1 MGGTKYNF
9 SARLSKAAKEGYA
22 SKAANEIFTQNKLR
36 MAHESMN
43 PNGVTFR
50 EARDSE
56 ANPNSYPII
65 LGLDV
70 TGSMG
75 HIPHEL
81 VKEGLP
87 KLMGGI
93 IDGGVP
99 DPALLFLG
107 IGDHEC
113 DGYPLQVGQFE
124 SGDEELDMWLTRTY
138 IESGG
143 GGNAGESY
151 LLAWYF
157 AAFHTKIDAFEK
169 RGQKGLLF
177 TIGDEPN
184 LKVLPASAIK
194 EIMGSGEQTYSD
206 LELLAEAK
214 KRYEVYHISVLH
226 STRAQS
232 AEIGWK
238 EILGENCISVE
249 DYKTIPDVIKNI
261 ICEKHKIKSERTTES
276 TGDLS
281 TPGTTGFDHI
291 DML

>member
-1 MGGTKYNF
+1 MGGTRYNL
-9 SARLSKAAKEGYA
+9 SARVDRAEKAGYGFKSA
-22 SKAANEIFTQNKLR
+22 SEIFVQNQLGR
-36 MAHESMN
+36 AHESMN
-43 PNGVTFR
+43 PNGITFR

-56 ANPNSYPII
+56 VHPNTVPII

-81 VKEGLP
+81 IKDGLP

-93 IDGGVP
+93 IQGGVP

-113 DGYPLQVGQFE
+113 DRFPLQVGQFE

-138 IESGG
+138 IEGGG
-143 GGNAGESY
+143 GGNGGESY

-157 AAFHTKIDAFEK
+157 AAFHTKTDAFEK

-177 TIGDEPN
+177 TVGDEPN
-184 LKVLPASAIK
+184 LRTLPASAIK
-194 EIMGSGEQTYSD
+194 EIMGSGQQTYTH
-206 LELLAEAK
+206 LELLAAAQ

-226 STRAQS
+226 SDQAVRANV
-232 AEIGWK
+232 AWK
-238 EILGENCISVE
+238 ELLGENCLSIE
-249 DYKTIPDVIKNI
+249 DHREIPNVIKKIICDKHKNSRSGLGTIPLDSLDNI
-261 ICEKHKIKSERTTES
+261 E
-276 TGDLS
+276 
-281 TPGTTGFDHI
+281 
-291 DML
+291 ML

>member
-1 MGGTKYNF
+1 MGGTRYNLDDRILRAK
-9 SARLSKAAKEGYA
+9 SAGYA
-22 SKAANEIFTQNKLR
+22 SKAVNDIFVQNKER
-36 MAHESMN
+36 KAHDSMN

-56 ANPNSYPII
+56 VHPNSLPII

-75 HIPHEL
+75 HIPHDL

-93 IDGGVP
+93 IEGGVP
-99 DPALLFLG
+99 DAALLFLG

-113 DGYPLQVGQFE
+113 DSYPLQVGQFE
-124 SGDEELDMWLTRTY
+124 SGDKELDMWLTRTY

-157 AAFHTKIDAFEK
+157 AAFHTRTDAFEK

-184 LKVLPASAIK
+184 LKTLPASAIK

-238 EILGENCISVE
+238 EVLGENCISVE
-249 DYKTIPDVIKNI
+249 DYKTIPEVIKNI
-261 ICEKHKIKSERTTES
+261 VCKKHKAGL
-276 TGDLS
+276 TGGS
-281 TPGTTGFDHI
+281 GTSSSSGTTGFDHI

>member
-1 MGGTKYNF
+1 MGGTRYDID
-9 SARLSKAAKEGYA
+9 ARYDRA
-22 SKAANEIFTQNKLR
+22 SKAGYRTKSAGEIFTQNAKR

-43 PNGVTFR
+43 PYGVSFR
-50 EARDSE
+50 ESRDSE
-56 ANPNSYPII
+56 VHPHSVPII

-81 VKEGLP
+81 IREGLP

-93 IDGGVP
+93 IQGGVP

-157 AAFHTKIDAFEK
+157 AAFHTRTDAFEK
-169 RGQKGLLF
+169 RKQKGLLF
-177 TIGDEPN
+177 TVGDEPC
-184 LKVLPASAIK
+184 LKTLPASAIR
-194 EIMGSGEQTYSD
+194 EIMGTGQQTYTHH
-206 LELLAEAK
+206 ELLEEARK
-214 KRYEVYHISVLH
+214 KYEVYHISVLH
-226 STRAQS
+226 SDQAIRADK
-232 AEIGWK
+232 GWK
-238 EILGENCISVE
+238 ELLGQNCISIE
-249 DYKTIPDVIKNI
+249 DYREIPNVIKNI
-261 ICEKHKIKSERTTES
+261 ICDQVKDKFPDTLGME
-276 TGDLS
+276 GLD
-281 TPGTTGFDHI
+281 GFH
-291 DML
+291 ML

>member
-1 MGGTKYNF
+1 MGGTRYDF
-9 SARLSKAAKEGYA
+9 GARESRAKKVGYA
-22 SKAANEIFTQNKLR
+22 SKSASEIFTQNALR

-43 PNGVTFR
+43 PNGVIFR
-50 EARDSE
+50 EARDSDVH
-56 ANPNSYPII
+56 PNTVPII

-81 VKEGLP
+81 IKDGLP

-93 IDGGVP
+93 IQGGVP

-113 DGYPLQVGQFE
+113 DRYPLQVGQFE

-138 IESGG
+138 IEGGG

-177 TIGDEPN
+177 TVGDEPG
-184 LKVLPASAIK
+184 LKTLPASAIK
-194 EIMGSGEQTYSD
+194 EIMGQGQQTYTH
-206 LELLAEAK
+206 LELLAEAQK
-214 KRYEVYHISVLH
+214 KYDVYHISVLH
-226 STRAQS
+226 SGQAINADVEWKQLLGQNCLSIEDHR
-232 AEIGWK
+232 EIPNVIKKIICDKHKSSG
-238 EILGENCISVE
+238 LG
-249 DYKTIPDVIKNI
+249 TIPVSDATNTGLDNI
-261 ICEKHKIKSERTTES
+261 E
-276 TGDLS
+276 
-281 TPGTTGFDHI
+281 
-291 DML
+291 ML

>member
-1 MGGTKYNF
+1 MD
-9 SARLSKAAKEGYA
+9 ARYDRARKEGYA
-22 SKAANEIFTQNKLR
+22 SKSASEIFTQNAKR

-43 PNGVTFR
+43 PNGISFR
-50 EARDSE
+50 ESRDS
-56 ANPNSYPII
+56 AVHPNSVPII

-81 VKEGLP
+81 IKDGLP

-93 IDGGVP
+93 IQGGVP

-157 AAFHTKIDAFEK
+157 AAFHTRTDAFEK
-169 RGQKGLLF
+169 RNQKGLLF
-177 TIGDEPN
+177 TVGDEPC
-184 LKVLPASAIK
+184 LKTLPASAIR
-194 EIMGSGEQTYSD
+194 EIMGMGQQTFTHT
-206 LELLAEAK
+206 ELLKEAQK
-214 KRYEVYHISVLH
+214 KYEVFHISVLH
-226 STRAQS
+226 SDQAVRADK
-232 AEIGWK
+232 GWK
-238 EILGENCISVE
+238 DLLGQNCLSIE
-249 DYKTIPDVIKNI
+249 DYRDVPNVIKEIVCDKFKNGTSGFVDLGGFNNI
-261 ICEKHKIKSERTTES
+261 QM
-276 TGDLS
+276 
-281 TPGTTGFDHI
+281 F
-291 DML
+291 

>member
-1 MGGTKYNF
+1 MGGTKYNLDDRILRAK
-9 SARLSKAAKEGYA
+9 SAGYA
-22 SKAANEIFTQNKLR
+22 SKPVNDIFVQNKER
-36 MAHESMN
+36 KAHESMN
-43 PNGVTFR
+43 PKGVTFR

-56 ANPNSYPII
+56 VHPNSLPII

-75 HIPHEL
+75 HIPHDL

-93 IDGGVP
+93 IEGGVP
-99 DPALLFLG
+99 DAALLFLG

-113 DGYPLQVGQFE
+113 DAYPLQVGQFE
-124 SGDEELDMWLTRTY
+124 SGDKELDMWLTRTY

-157 AAFHTKIDAFEK
+157 AAFHTQTDAFEK

-184 LKVLPASAIK
+184 LKVLPAVAIK
-194 EIMGSGEQTYSD
+194 EIMGSGEQSYTD

-226 STRAQS
+226 STRAQT

-238 EILGENCISVE
+238 EVLGENCISVE
-249 DYKTIPDVIKNI
+249 DYKIIPDVIKTI
-261 ICEKHKIKSERTTES
+261 VCEKHKAGF
-276 TGDLS
+276 TGDSSASDTL
-281 TPGTTGFDHI
+281 GFDHI

>member
-1 MGGTKYNF
+1 MGGTRYDLG
-9 SARLSKAAKEGYA
+9 ARLSRATAAGYGFKSA
-22 SKAANEIFTQNKLR
+22 SEIFVQNQLGL
-36 MAHESMN
+36 AHESMN
-43 PNGVTFR
+43 PNGITFR

-56 ANPNSYPII
+56 VHPNTVPII

-81 VKEGLP
+81 IKDGLP

-93 IDGGVP
+93 IQGGVP

-113 DGYPLQVGQFE
+113 DRFPLQVGQFE

-138 IESGG
+138 IEGGG

-157 AAFHTKIDAFEK
+157 AAFHTKTDAFEK

-177 TIGDEPN
+177 TVGDEPN
-184 LKVLPASAIK
+184 LPTLPASAIK
-194 EIMGSGEQTYSD
+194 EIMGQGQQTYTS
-206 LELLAEAK
+206 LELLKEAQ

-226 STRAQS
+226 SDQAVRANV
-232 AEIGWK
+232 AWK
-238 EILGENCISVE
+238 ELLGQNCLSIE
-249 DYKTIPDVIKNI
+249 DHKEIPNVIKKIICDKHKNSGLGLGTIPLDGLDNI
-261 ICEKHKIKSERTTES
+261 E
-276 TGDLS
+276 
-281 TPGTTGFDHI
+281 
-291 DML
+291 ML

>member
-1 MGGTKYNF
+1 MGGTRYDIG
-9 SARLSKAAKEGYA
+9 ARLSRAEAAGYGKKSA
-22 SKAANEIFTQNKLR
+22 SEIFTQNSLR

-43 PNGVTFR
+43 PNGITFR

-56 ANPNSYPII
+56 VHPNSVPII

-81 VKEGLP
+81 IKEGLP

-93 IDGGVP
+93 IQGGVP

-113 DGYPLQVGQFE
+113 DRYPLQVGQFE

-157 AAFHTKIDAFEK
+157 AAFHTKTDAFEK

-177 TIGDEPN
+177 TVGDEPG
-184 LKVLPASAIK
+184 LKTLPASAIK
-194 EIMGSGEQTYSD
+194 EIMGQGQQTYTH
-206 LELLAEAK
+206 LELLAEAQ
-214 KRYEVYHISVLH
+214 KRYDVYHISVLH
-226 STRAQS
+226 SGQAINADVEWKKLLGQNCLSIEDHR
-232 AEIGWK
+232 EIP
-238 EILGENCISVE
+238 N
-249 DYKTIPDVIKNI
+249 VIKKI
-261 ICEKHKIKSERTTES
+261 ICDKHKTSGS
-276 TGDLS
+276 DL
-281 TPGTTGFDHI
+281 GTNPVSGGLDNI
-291 DML
+291 EML

>member
-1 MGGTKYNF
+1 MGSTRYDID
-9 SARLSKAAKEGYA
+9 ARFDRARKEGYGFKSA
-22 SKAANEIFTQNKLR
+22 GEIFTQNAKG

-43 PNGVTFR
+43 PNGISFR
-50 EARDSE
+50 ESRDSE
-56 ANPNSYPII
+56 VHPNSVPII

-81 VKEGLP
+81 IKDGLP

-93 IDGGVP
+93 IQGGVP

-113 DGYPLQVGQFE
+113 DRYPLQVGQFE

-157 AAFHTKIDAFEK
+157 AAFHTRTDAFEK
-169 RGQKGLLF
+169 RNEKGILF
-177 TIGDEPN
+177 TVGDEPF
-184 LKVLPASAIK
+184 LRTLPASAIR
-194 EIMGSGEQTYSD
+194 EIMGKGERTYSHFD
-206 LELLAEAK
+206 LLEEAQ
-214 KRYEVYHISVLH
+214 KRYEVYHINVLH
-226 STRAQS
+226 SDQAKRASMGWIELLGQNCLNIKDHR
-232 AEIGWK
+232 EIP
-238 EILGENCISVE
+238 E
-249 DYKTIPDVIKNI
+249 VIKNV
-261 ICEKHKIKSERTTES
+261 ICNTYKNKTS
-276 TGDLS
+276 
-281 TPGTTGFDHI
+281 GTAGSRGFDNI
-291 DML
+291 QMF

>member
-1 MGGTKYNF
+1 MGGTRYDF
-9 SARLSKAAKEGYA
+9 GARESRAKKVGYA
-22 SKAANEIFTQNKLR
+22 SKSAAEIFTQNALR

-43 PNGVTFR
+43 PNGVIFR
-50 EARDSE
+50 EARDSDVH
-56 ANPNSYPII
+56 PNSVPII

-81 VKEGLP
+81 IKEGLP

-93 IDGGVP
+93 IQGGVP

-113 DGYPLQVGQFE
+113 DRYPLQVGQFE

-157 AAFHTKIDAFEK
+157 AAFHTKTDAFEK

-177 TIGDEPN
+177 TVGDEPG
-184 LKVLPASAIK
+184 LKTLPASAIK
-194 EIMGSGEQTYSD
+194 EIMGQGQQTYTH
-206 LELLAEAK
+206 LELLAEAQ
-214 KRYEVYHISVLH
+214 KRYDVYHISVLH
-226 STRAQS
+226 SNQAIN
-232 AEIGWK
+232 ADVEWK
-238 EILGENCISVE
+238 ELLGQNCLSIE
-249 DYKTIPDVIKNI
+249 DHREIPNVIKKI
-261 ICEKHKIKSERTTES
+261 ICDRYKSS
-276 TGDLS
+276 GL
-281 TPGTTGFDHI
+281 GTTVSGTDGLDNI
-291 DML
+291 EML

>member
-1 MGGTKYNF
+1 MGGTRYNIHDRNKRAK
-9 SARLSKAAKEGYA
+9 SAGYGSK
-22 SKAANEIFTQNKLR
+22 SLNDIFTQNKER
-36 MAHESMN
+36 KIHHAMN
-43 PNGVTFR
+43 PQGVSYR

-56 ANPNSYPII
+56 VHPNSFPII
-65 LGLDV
+65 LALDV

-81 VKEGLP
+81 IKEGLP

-93 IDGGVP
+93 IQGGVP
-99 DPALLFLG
+99 DAALLFLG

-113 DGYPLQVGQFE
+113 DYYPLQVGQFE
-124 SGDEELDMWLTRTY
+124 SGDKELDMWLTRTY

-157 AAFHTKIDAFEK
+157 AAFHTRTDAFEK
-169 RGQKGLLF
+169 RKQKGLLF

-184 LKVLPASAIK
+184 LKSLPASAIK
-194 EIMGSGEQTYSD
+194 EIMGSGQQSYTD

-214 KRYEVYHISVLH
+214 KYYDIYHISVLH
-226 STRAQS
+226 SKRAKS

-249 DYKTIPDVIKNI
+249 DYKTIPDTIKTIVCKQYPTTNS
-261 ICEKHKIKSERTTES
+261 KSNDSETF
-276 TGDLS
+276 L
-281 TPGTTGFDHI
+281 GFDNI
-291 DML
+291 EML

>member
-1 MGGTKYNF
+1 MGGTRYDLG
-9 SARLSKAAKEGYA
+9 ARDDRAKKAGYGHKAA
-22 SKAANEIFTQNKLR
+22 SEIFTQNSLR

-43 PNGVTFR
+43 PNGITFR
-50 EARDSE
+50 EARDS
-56 ANPNSYPII
+56 AIHPNSVPII

-81 VKEGLP
+81 IKEGLP

-93 IDGGVP
+93 IQGGVP

-113 DGYPLQVGQFE
+113 DRFPLQAGQFE

-138 IESGG
+138 IEGGG

-157 AAFHTKIDAFEK
+157 AAFHTKTDAFEK

-177 TIGDEPN
+177 TVGDEPN
-184 LKVLPASAIK
+184 LPTLPASAIK
-194 EIMGSGEQTYSD
+194 EIMGAGQQTYTN
-206 LELLAEAK
+206 LELLKEAQ

-226 STRAQS
+226 SDQAVRANV
-232 AEIGWK
+232 AWK
-238 EILGENCISVE
+238 ELLGENCLSIE
-249 DYKTIPDVIKNI
+249 DHREIPNIITKIICDKHKNSGLGLGTIPLDGLDNI
-261 ICEKHKIKSERTTES
+261 E
-276 TGDLS
+276 
-281 TPGTTGFDHI
+281 
-291 DML
+291 ML

>member
-1 MGGTKYNF
+1 MGSTRYDMD
-9 SARLSKAAKEGYA
+9 ARFDRARKEGYGFKSA
-22 SKAANEIFTQNKLR
+22 GEIFTQNAKR

-43 PNGVTFR
+43 PKGISFR
-50 EARDSE
+50 ESRDSSVH
-56 ANPNSYPII
+56 PNSVPII

-81 VKEGLP
+81 IKEGLP

-93 IDGGVP
+93 IQGGVP

-113 DGYPLQVGQFE
+113 DAYPLQVGQFE

-157 AAFHTKIDAFEK
+157 AAFHTRTDAFEK
-169 RGQKGLLF
+169 RNQKGLLF
-177 TIGDEPN
+177 TVGDEPC
-184 LKVLPASAIK
+184 LKTLPASAIR
-194 EIMGSGEQTYSD
+194 EIMGAGQHTFTQFD
-206 LELLAEAK
+206 LLEEARK
-214 KRYEVYHISVLH
+214 KYEVYHINVVH
-226 STRAQS
+226 SDQAMRADG
-232 AEIGWK
+232 GWK
-238 EILGENCISVE
+238 ELLGQNCLSIE
-249 DYKTIPDVIKNI
+249 DHREIPNVIKGI
-261 ICEKHKIKSERTTES
+261 ICDTYKNKTFLS
-276 TGDLS
+276 GDKN
-281 TPGTTGFDHI
+281 GFDNI
-291 DML
+291 QMF

>member
-1 MGGTKYNF
+1 MGGTRYDLGARDDRAKKAGYGF
-9 SARLSKAAKEGYA
+9 KSAG
-22 SKAANEIFTQNKLR
+22 EIFTQNSLR

-43 PNGVTFR
+43 PNGITFR

-56 ANPNSYPII
+56 VHPNSVPII

-81 VKEGLP
+81 IKEGLP

-93 IDGGVP
+93 IQGGVP

-113 DGYPLQVGQFE
+113 DRYPLQVGQFE

-138 IESGG
+138 IEGGG
-143 GGNAGESY
+143 GGNGGESY

-157 AAFHTKIDAFEK
+157 AAFHTKTDAFEK

-177 TIGDEPN
+177 TVGDEPN
-184 LKVLPASAIK
+184 LGTLPASAIK
-194 EIMGSGEQTYSD
+194 EIMGQGQQTYTA
-206 LELLAEAK
+206 LELLKEAQK
-214 KRYEVYHISVLH
+214 HYEVYHISVLH
-226 STRAQS
+226 SDQAVRANV
-232 AEIGWK
+232 AWK
-238 EILGENCISVE
+238 ELLGENCLSIE
-249 DYKTIPDVIKNI
+249 DHREIPNIITKLICDKHKSNASGLGTIPSDGLENI
-261 ICEKHKIKSERTTES
+261 E
-276 TGDLS
+276 
-281 TPGTTGFDHI
+281 
-291 DML
+291 ML

>member
-1 MGGTKYNF
+1 MGGTRYDF
-9 SARLSKAAKEGYA
+9 GARESRAKKVGYA
-22 SKAANEIFTQNKLR
+22 SKSAAEIFTQNALH

-43 PNGVTFR
+43 PNGVIVR

-56 ANPNSYPII
+56 VHPNTVPII

-81 VKEGLP
+81 IKEGLP

-93 IDGGVP
+93 IQGGVP

-113 DGYPLQVGQFE
+113 DRYPLQVGQFE

-138 IESGG
+138 IEGGG

-157 AAFHTKIDAFEK
+157 AAFHTKADAFEK
-169 RGQKGLLF
+169 RVQKGLLF
-177 TIGDEPN
+177 TVGDEPG
-184 LKVLPASAIK
+184 LKTLPASAIK
-194 EIMGSGEQTYSD
+194 EIMGQGQQTYTH
-206 LELLAEAK
+206 LELLAEAQ
-214 KRYEVYHISVLH
+214 KRYDVYHISVLH
-226 STRAQS
+226 SGQAIN
-232 AEIGWK
+232 ADVEWK
-238 EILGENCISVE
+238 ELLGQNCLSIE
-249 DYKTIPDVIKNI
+249 DHREIPNVIKKI
-261 ICEKHKIKSERTTES
+261 ICDKHKSSGLGTMPVS
-276 TGDLS
+276 DSNDTGLDN
-281 TPGTTGFDHI
+281 I
-291 DML
+291 QML

>member
-1 MGGTKYNF
+1 MD
-9 SARLSKAAKEGYA
+9 ARYDRARKEGYA
-22 SKAANEIFTQNKLR
+22 SKSASEIFTQNAKR

-43 PNGVTFR
+43 PNGISFR
-50 EARDSE
+50 ESRDS
-56 ANPNSYPII
+56 AVHPNSVPII

-81 VKEGLP
+81 IKEGLP

-93 IDGGVP
+93 IQGGVP

-157 AAFHTKIDAFEK
+157 AAFHTRTDAFEK
-169 RGQKGLLF
+169 RNQKGLLF
-177 TIGDEPN
+177 TVGDEPC
-184 LKVLPASAIK
+184 LKTLPASAIR
-194 EIMGSGEQTYSD
+194 EIMGTGQHTFTHT
-206 LELLAEAK
+206 ELLKEAQK
-214 KRYEVYHISVLH
+214 KYEVFHISVLH
-226 STRAQS
+226 SDQAVRADQ
-232 AEIGWK
+232 GWK
-238 EILGENCISVE
+238 DLLGQNCLSIE
-249 DYKTIPDVIKNI
+249 DYREVPNVIKEIVCNRYKNESSRSVDLGGFNNI
-261 ICEKHKIKSERTTES
+261 QM
-276 TGDLS
+276 
-281 TPGTTGFDHI
+281 F
-291 DML
+291 

>member
-1 MGGTKYNF
+1 MGGTRYDF
-9 SARLSKAAKEGYA
+9 SARESRAKKVGYA
-22 SKAANEIFTQNKLR
+22 SKSAAEIFTQNALH

-43 PNGVTFR
+43 PNGVLFR
-50 EARDSE
+50 EARDSDVH
-56 ANPNSYPII
+56 PNTVPII

-81 VKEGLP
+81 IKDGLP

-93 IDGGVP
+93 IQGGVP

-113 DGYPLQVGQFE
+113 DRFPLQVGQFE

-138 IESGG
+138 IEGGG

-157 AAFHTKIDAFEK
+157 AAFHTKTDAFEK

-177 TIGDEPN
+177 TVGDEPG
-184 LKVLPASAIK
+184 LKTLPASAIK
-194 EIMGSGEQTYSD
+194 EIMGQGQQTYTH
-206 LELLAEAK
+206 LELLAEAQ
-214 KRYEVYHISVLH
+214 KRYDVYHISVLH
-226 STRAQS
+226 SGQAIN
-232 AEIGWK
+232 ADVEWK
-238 EILGENCISVE
+238 ELLGQNCLSIE
-249 DYKTIPDVIKNI
+249 DHREIPNVIKKI
-261 ICEKHKIKSERTTES
+261 ICDKHKNSGLGTMPVSDS
-276 TGDLS
+276 TDSSL
-281 TPGTTGFDHI
+281 DNI
-291 DML
+291 EML

>member
-1 MGGTKYNF
+1 MGGTRYDIG
-9 SARLSKAAKEGYA
+9 ARLSRAEAAGYGKKSA
-22 SKAANEIFTQNKLR
+22 SEIFTQNALHR
-36 MAHESMN
+36 AHESMN
-43 PNGVTFR
+43 PNGVIFR

-56 ANPNSYPII
+56 VHPNTVPII

-81 VKEGLP
+81 IKEGLP

-93 IDGGVP
+93 IQGGVP

-113 DGYPLQVGQFE
+113 DRYPLQVGQFE

-138 IESGG
+138 IEGGG

-157 AAFHTKIDAFEK
+157 AAFHTKTDAFEK

-177 TIGDEPN
+177 TVGDEPG
-184 LKVLPASAIK
+184 LKKLPASAIK
-194 EIMGSGEQTYSD
+194 EIMGQGQQTYTH
-206 LELLAEAK
+206 LELLAEAQ
-214 KRYEVYHISVLH
+214 KRYDVYHISVLH
-226 STRAQS
+226 SGQAIN
-232 AEIGWK
+232 ADVEWK
-238 EILGENCISVE
+238 ELLGQNCLSIE
-249 DYKTIPDVIKNI
+249 DHREIPNVIKKIICDKHKSSGLGTIPVSDKNDSGLDNI
-261 ICEKHKIKSERTTES
+261 E
-276 TGDLS
+276 
-281 TPGTTGFDHI
+281 
-291 DML
+291 ML

>member
-1 MGGTKYNF
+1 MGSTKYDMD
-9 SARLSKAAKEGYA
+9 ARYDRASKEGYGTKSA
-22 SKAANEIFTQNKLR
+22 GEIFTQNAKR
-36 MAHESMN
+36 KAHESMN
-43 PNGVTFR
+43 PYGISFR
-50 EARDSE
+50 ESRDSE
-56 ANPNSYPII
+56 IHPNSVPII

-81 VKEGLP
+81 IREGLP

-93 IDGGVP
+93 IQGGVP

-157 AAFHTKIDAFEK
+157 AAFHTRTDAFEK
-169 RGQKGLLF
+169 RQQKGLLF
-177 TIGDEPN
+177 TVGDEPC
-184 LKVLPASAIK
+184 LKTLPASAIR
-194 EIMGSGEQTYSD
+194 EIMGKGQQTYTHK
-206 LELLAEAK
+206 ELLEEAK
-214 KRYEVYHISVLH
+214 KKYEVFHICVLH
-226 STRAQS
+226 SDQALRADQ
-232 AEIGWK
+232 GWK
-238 EILGENCISVE
+238 DLLGQNCISIE
-249 DYKTIPDVIKNI
+249 DHREIPNVIKNI
-261 ICEKHKIKSERTTES
+261 ICDKFKNQTSGTSERE
-276 TGDLS
+276 GLDN
-281 TPGTTGFDHI
+281 FQ
-291 DML
+291 ML

>member
-1 MGGTKYNF
+1 MGSTRYDID
-9 SARLSKAAKEGYA
+9 ARYDRA
-22 SKAANEIFTQNKLR
+22 SKAGYGTKSAGEIFTQNAKR
-36 MAHESMN
+36 KAHESMS
-43 PNGVTFR
+43 PNGISFR
-50 EARDSE
+50 ESRDSE
-56 ANPNSYPII
+56 VHPYSVPII

-81 VKEGLP
+81 IKEGLP

-93 IDGGVP
+93 IQGGVP

-113 DGYPLQVGQFE
+113 DSYPLQVGQFE

-157 AAFHTKIDAFEK
+157 AAFHTRTDAFEK
-169 RGQKGLLF
+169 RKQKGLLF
-177 TIGDEPN
+177 TVGDEPC
-184 LKVLPASAIK
+184 LKVLPASAIR
-194 EIMGSGEQTYSD
+194 EIMGTGQHTYTHI
-206 LELLAEAK
+206 ELLEEAQ
-214 KRYEVYHISVLH
+214 KRYEVYHINVLH
-226 STRAQS
+226 SNQAIN
-232 AEIGWK
+232 ADAGWK
-238 EILGENCISVE
+238 RLLGQNCLSITDHKE
-249 DYKTIPDVIKNI
+249 IPDVIKSI
-261 ICEKHKIKSERTTES
+261 ICGTFKGNVFK
-276 TGDLS
+276 TGKLNGLDQV
-281 TPGTTGFDHI
+281 

>member
-1 MGGTKYNF
+1 MGGTRYDF
-9 SARLSKAAKEGYA
+9 SAREDRAKKVGYA
-22 SKAANEIFTQNKLR
+22 SKSASEIFTQNALR
-36 MAHESMN
+36 KAHESMN
-43 PNGVTFR
+43 PNGVVFR

-56 ANPNSYPII
+56 VHPNTVPII

-81 VKEGLP
+81 IKEGLP

-93 IDGGVP
+93 IQGGVP

-113 DGYPLQVGQFE
+113 DRYPLQVGQFE

-138 IESGG
+138 IEGGG

-157 AAFHTKIDAFEK
+157 AAFHTKTDAFEK

-177 TIGDEPN
+177 TVGDEPG
-184 LKVLPASAIK
+184 LKTLPASAIK
-194 EIMGSGEQTYSD
+194 EIMGQGQQTYTH
-206 LELLAEAK
+206 LELLAEAQ
-214 KRYEVYHISVLH
+214 KRYDVYHISVLH
-226 STRAQS
+226 SGQAIN
-232 AEIGWK
+232 ADVEWK
-238 EILGENCISVE
+238 ELLGQNCLSIE
-249 DYKTIPDVIKNI
+249 DHREIPNVIKKI
-261 ICEKHKIKSERTTES
+261 ICDKHKSS
-276 TGDLS
+276 GSGL
-281 TPGTTGFDHI
+281 GTNSVSGGLDNI
-291 DML
+291 EML

>member
-1 MGGTKYNF
+1 MGGTRYDF
-9 SARLSKAAKEGYA
+9 GARESRAKKVGYA
-22 SKAANEIFTQNKLR
+22 SKSAAEIFTQNALH

-43 PNGVTFR
+43 PNGVIFR
-50 EARDSE
+50 EARDSDVH
-56 ANPNSYPII
+56 PNTVPII

-81 VKEGLP
+81 IKEGLP

-93 IDGGVP
+93 IQGGVP

-113 DGYPLQVGQFE
+113 DRYPLQVGQFE

-138 IESGG
+138 IEGGG

-177 TIGDEPN
+177 TVGDEPG
-184 LKVLPASAIK
+184 LKTLPASAIK
-194 EIMGSGEQTYSD
+194 EIMGQGQQTYTH
-206 LELLAEAK
+206 LELLAEAQ
-214 KRYEVYHISVLH
+214 KRYDVYHISVLH
-226 STRAQS
+226 SGQAIN
-232 AEIGWK
+232 ADVEWK
-238 EILGENCISVE
+238 ELLGQNCLSIE
-249 DYKTIPDVIKNI
+249 DHREIPNVIKKI
-261 ICEKHKIKSERTTES
+261 ICDKHKSS
-276 TGDLS
+276 DLGS
-281 TPGTTGFDHI
+281 IPVSDASDNSLDNI
-291 DML
+291 EML